1 MSKTIH
7 GMNECSIAFLNQ
19 KDPSDVLMNC
29 RTGASKGRAQ
39 LIFSEDGVLKNLT
52 YPPGLHVDPGCQ
64 GSVVSDTYREN
75 VLYTSN
81 ANDQTTRQN
90 MTVKIT
96 TDSAKTWRVYKQIYS
111 GPSGYSQ
118 LVQLNKT
125 HMGLLFECGLESD
138 PKTFKQT
145 ISFVTFEI
153 ANL

>member
-1 MSKTIH
+1 MH
-7 GMNECSIAFLNQ
+7 GKSASIYPRKKPPNLYSHISTSHEFQNQ
-19 KDPSDVLMNC
+19 RVAHN
-29 RTGASKGRAQ
+29 
-39 LIFSEDGVLKNLT
+39 ILKNLT
-52 YPPGLHVDPGCQ
+52 YPSGLHVDPGCQ